1 MFHGFFCFF
10 RDEKATL
17 KMKKTDFQDEKVT
30 VLLRKRGINE
40 NFEKT
45 SGKYFQNY
53 AVTMKSSMKGN
64 LKKGEKMVGVLIA
77 THGGFAEGIL
87 NAVELIAGKQEGV
100 KTIGLFH
107 GDGIDEFSDKVQ
119 TAYEELDD
127 GDGVLVFVDIFGGSP
142 SNAVMKLISQKP
154 EVKAIAGLNM
164 PMLVEAFLTREGS
177 TVEELCDRC
186 KQAGVQ
192 NQVLVHEKYQE
203 LTQSM
208 TQDDDDDF

>member
-1 MFHGFFCFF
+1 MEHCIHRQCFMVFFCFF
-10 RDEKATL
+10 RVRKSNFENEKNTI
-17 KMKKTDFQDEKVT
+17 FSDEKVA
-30 VLLRKRGINE
+30 VLLRKWGINE

-142 SNAVMKLISQKP
+142 SNAVMKIDQSK
-154 EVKAIAGLNM
+154 
-164 PMLVEAFLTREGS
+164 TRSES
-177 TVEELCDRC
+177 NCRTEYANAC
-186 KQAGVQ
+186 
-192 NQVLVHEKYQE
+192 
-203 LTQSM
+203 
-208 TQDDDDDF
+208 